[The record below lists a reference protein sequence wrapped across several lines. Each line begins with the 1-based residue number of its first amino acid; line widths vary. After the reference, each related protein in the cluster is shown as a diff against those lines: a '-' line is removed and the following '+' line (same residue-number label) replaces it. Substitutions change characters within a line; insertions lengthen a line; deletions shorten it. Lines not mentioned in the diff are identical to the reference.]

1 MPAPERGLVFT
12 GARARFLINGT
23 RIGWATNVNGGE
35 EIQFDP
41 AEVIDNIEVQE
52 FVPVAYR
59 ANLSASRIKIVG
71 KTFRSQGFFPSGGA
85 NAEERLSNILTS
97 GNLAASVEDNQSGTT
112 LMEYPTAKIASHNW
126 TVNARGIV
134 ANDVN
139 FVVTRMLDESEL

>member
-52 FVPVAYR
+52 FIPVAYR

-85 NAEERLSNILTS
+85 NAEERLSNIFLKLIHAEPSKAYRERKPRVARKPSDENGSNPALTTDSAS
-97 GNLAASVEDNQSGTT
+97 GGAPA
-112 LMEYPTAKIASHNW
+112 P
-126 TVNARGIV
+126 
-134 ANDVN
+134 
-139 FVVTRMLDESEL
+139 